1 MNNGVESNEVLGGGG
16 TSQVD
21 SLDMADG
28 RDRALLQSQRWP
40 INDKTKERYLL
51 ALDAAL
57 GLAVQK
63 NDQRAMVSCVRA
75 LASLEGQNQADEHIE
90 RKYARLDEGKP
101 TEGVAI
107 SGAEI
112 ARTVLGDAVARQDG
126 RQLTDRLTELL
137 AQQNNQESDVS
148 GNGQAA

>member
-1 MNNGVESNEVLGGGG
+1 MNNEAKSSDVPGGGG
-16 TSQVD
+16 NSQVD

-40 INDKTKERYLL
+40 INNKTKERYLL

-75 LASLEGQNQADEHIE
+75 LASLEGQNQADEHLK
-90 RKYARLDEGKP
+90 RKYTRLDEGKP
-101 TEGVAI
+101 TEGLAI
-107 SGAEI
+107 SAADD
-112 ARTVLGDAVARQDG
+112 ARQVVEDPELLGLSRQMDKRRDVLDAVRDG
-126 RQLTDRLTELL
+126 
-137 AQQNNQESDVS
+137 SD
-148 GNGQAA
+148 N